1 MIKLNVWLLVMYLL
15 CAPVWAQVKNEGI
28 PYIKNYTHSDYK
40 ATPQNWAIVQDH
52 RGVMYFGNSY
62 GVLEF
67 DGNYWRQIPLAN
79 KTIARSLAVDKKGRI
94 YVGGQDD
101 FGYLKPNEQGQMSY
115 VSLKD
120 KIAPKYRSFNDVWKI
135 YTSDDGV
142 YYCTVNT
149 VYHFQNGSIKVYK
162 APASPTGFP
171 FLVQNKLL
179 LPVPSK
185 GIYTLQQGKFVFMQ
199 GSEKMGDHVIMSIQ
213 PYKNGTFLVFTEEG
227 GIYVYNGY
235 NHFEPVN
242 WEVIDFLTKN
252 KIFSVISLPDAY
264 AIGTVH
270 NGLLI
275 IDKEG
280 MPRQHLNSDKGLQ
293 NSSVRSVYQDQAGNL
308 WLALNKGIDYVETNS
323 PFSLFNAKT
332 GLPGT
337 GYTSLL
343 HGDVLYLG
351 TNDGLYY
358 KTWSNT
364 ENPLKPSN
372 FKQVENS
379 QGQVYN
385 LQKING
391 KLLVSHHDGPFELV
405 NNKAVRLSEHR
416 GVWMFMPLASYP
428 GYIIC
433 GTYNGLLLYKF
444 VDGRLVF
451 QRKIKGFDESSRV
464 IEQDADGNI
473 WIAHG
478 YKGIYKLKLSD
489 QLDKVSAIS
498 FYDKRAGFPSNVFM
512 SVFKIDGKL
521 VFTGETGVYTYDK
534 STDRFKIHPELNK
547 LFDQGQHI
555 RKLTEDSEGNIWFSA
570 GDDIGVLRKRSNGSY
585 EVEKSTF
592 NKLQGKLIGG
602 FEHMMH
608 YNPLNMLIGIDD
620 GFVHYHPSYQE
631 TRSIIKSFPVLIR
644 SVTITSQA
652 QDSLLFGGA
661 YQKGGLATLQQPTS
675 AISELDY
682 KQNSLKFSFGAVTYS
697 DVDKVQYQ
705 YYLKG
710 YESEWSPW
718 TTSLQKEYTNLRE
731 GVYTF
736 HVRAKNVYGNQS
748 EEAAYTFE
756 VLPPWYRS
764 WVAYMAYGLIT
775 LLLLLLTKY
784 LMERHIQKTKMR
796 LQEEK
801 ERALKLK
808 EAQHMEEV
816 LLAEREI
823 IRLNNEKLEN
833 ELIHKNKELTSSAV
847 HVMHN
852 VEAVHK
858 VRDQLQ
864 ETIEKIKCKTTQ
876 KELKKLLKSV
886 EEEVKF
892 EQNWEQFE
900 LHFNQVHQDF
910 LKRLHEDYPDLTH
923 RDLKLCAYLRLNLT
937 SKEIASLLKLS
948 LRGVETSRY
957 RIRKKINLDQEDNLT
972 EFMLNY

>member
-1 MIKLNVWLLVMYLL
+1 MKLNVWLLVLYLL
-15 CAPVWAQVKNEGI
+15 CAPVLAQVKNEGI
-28 PYIKNYTHSDYK
+28 PFITNYTQNDYK

-52 RGVMYFGNSY
+52 RGVMYFGNSF

-67 DGNYWRQIPLAN
+67 DGNYWRRIPLAN
-79 KTIARSLAVDKKGRI
+79 KTIARALAVDKAGRI

-101 FGYLKPNEQGQMSY
+101 FGFLQPDAQGNMAY
-115 VSLKD
+115 ISLKA
-120 KIAPKYRSFNDVWKI
+120 KIPAKYKSFNDVWKI
-135 YTSDDGV
+135 YTSDEGV
-142 YYCTVNT
+142 YFCTVNA
-149 VYHFQNGSIKVYK
+149 VYHLQDSTINVYE
-162 APASPTGFP
+162 APVSPTGFP
-171 FLVQNKLL
+171 FMVQNKLL

-185 GIYTLQQGKFVFMQ
+185 GIYTLQQGKFVFMP

-213 PYKNGTFLVFTEEG
+213 PYRNGTFLVFTEED
-227 GIYVYNGY
+227 GIYIYNGY
-235 NHFEPVN
+235 NRFEPVN
-242 WEVIDFLTKN
+242 WEIENFLIKN
-252 KIFSVISLPDAY
+252 KIFSVVSLSDEY

-275 IDKEG
+275 MDKEG

-293 NSSVRSVYQDQAGNL
+293 NSSVRSIYQDQTGNL
-308 WLALNKGIDYVETNS
+308 WLALNNGIDYLETNS

-343 HGDVLYLG
+343 HGDMLYLG

-364 ENPLKPSN
+364 ENPLKPFN
-372 FKQVENS
+372 LQQVENS

-391 KLLVSHHDGPFELV
+391 KLLLSHHNGPYELV
-405 NNKAVRLSEHR
+405 NNKAVKLSDHR
-416 GVWMFMPLASYP
+416 GAWMFMPLASHP
-428 GYIIC
+428 GYVIC
-433 GTYNGLLLYKF
+433 GTYTGLLLYKF
-444 VDGRLVF
+444 VGEQLVF
-451 QRKIKGFDESSRV
+451 QHKIQGFDESSRV
-464 IEQDADGNI
+464 IEQDADGTI

-478 YKGIYKLKLSD
+478 YKGIYKLRLSEKLEKID
-489 QLDKVSAIS
+489 TLR
-498 FYDKRAGFPSNVFM
+498 FYDKSAGFPSSLFM

-521 VFTGETGVYTYDK
+521 VFTGETGVYKYNRSK
-534 STDRFKIHPELNK
+534 DRFTIHPELDK
-547 LFDQGQHI
+547 LFEPGQHI
-555 RKLTEDSEGNIWFSA
+555 RKLIEDSEGNIWFSA

-585 EVEKSTF
+585 EVEKSVF

-608 YNPLNMLIGIDD
+608 YNSLNMLIGVDN
-620 GFVHYHPSYQE
+620 GFIHYHPSYLE
-631 TRSIIKSFPVLIR
+631 TRGINKSFPVLIR
-644 SVTITSQA
+644 SVALTSQA

-661 YQKGGLATLQQPTS
+661 YHENGLATLQQPPAT
-675 AISELDY
+675 IKELAY
-682 KQNSLKFSFGAVTYS
+682 KQNSIKFSFGAITYS
-697 DVDKVQYQ
+697 DVDKVHYQ

-710 YESEWSPW
+710 FEEEWSPW

-731 GVYTF
+731 GSYTF

-748 EEAAYTFE
+748 EEATYTFE

-764 WVAYMAYGLIT
+764 WVAYVAYGLIT
-775 LLLLLLTKY
+775 LLLLLLAKY
-784 LMERHIQKTKMR
+784 LMERHMQKTKMR

-801 ERALKLK
+801 EKALKLK

-833 ELIHKNKELTSSAV
+833 ELTHKNKELTSSAV

-864 ETIEKIKCKTTQ
+864 ETIEKIACKTTQ

-900 LHFNQVHQDF
+900 LHFNQVHEDF
-910 LKRLHEDYPDLTH
+910 LKRLREDYPDLTH